1 MLIKFYCGPT
11 ISADHIAV
19 TSPYGNIVAVM
30 IVHAPSKAQLVVKFA
45 GTSGEDRMMGLGVKV
60 NEMLYKIVNGLS
72 KLENQ

>member
-60 NEMLYKIVNGLS
+60 EGWDMDKERSGVEW
-72 KLENQ
+72 KT